1 MDIVERVE
9 AILLTPKSEWLV
21 IERESGDP
29 TYPFTN

>member
-1 MDIVERVE
+1 MDIVERVK

-29 TYPFTN
+29 T